1 MFGGRSE
8 IAIIITDYFKYSLNV
23 NNLIDFS
30 VKSIFFIWHNMGLEM
45 QQQVLY
51 IRAMKLEKIS
61 KALSDKNRLQILEFL
76 SDGQRNVSEVADRLN
91 VEENLASHHLRVLAA
106 LGFLKNDKKGR
117 EVFYMLNESRIV
129 SLLKDMRRNP
139 KFKSILAEALKD

>member
-1 MFGGRSE
+1 
-8 IAIIITDYFKYSLNV
+8 
-23 NNLIDFS
+23 
-30 VKSIFFIWHNMGLEM
+30 
-45 QQQVLY
+45 
-51 IRAMKLEKIS
+51 MKLEKIS

-117 EVFYMLNESRIV
+117 EVFYSLNESRIV
-129 SLLKDMRRNP
+129 ALLRDMRRNP
-139 KFKSILAEALKD
+139 KFKSILVDSLKD